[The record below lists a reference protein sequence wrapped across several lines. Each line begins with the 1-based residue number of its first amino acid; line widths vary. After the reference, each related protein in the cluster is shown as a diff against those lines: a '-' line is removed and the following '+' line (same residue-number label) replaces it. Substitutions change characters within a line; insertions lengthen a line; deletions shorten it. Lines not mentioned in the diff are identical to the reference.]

1 MHLYIILIANW
12 KDGEF
17 CERGFIKGIIKV
29 CCTLSCKQ
37 LSLLLLVGFSW
48 LFGSLCNNCTAE
60 WWFFIC
66 LLLKIMSQSRYLRK
80 KKKTNKQTQTQP
92 TNPKSLE
99 VKKGLLDRLLGKQLN
114 MVYYSL
120 SKDKQNQLIHGH
132 TLVLLRQVLSEFHRL
147 VW

>member
-1 MHLYIILIANW
+1 
-12 KDGEF
+12 
-17 CERGFIKGIIKV
+17 
-29 CCTLSCKQ
+29 
-37 LSLLLLVGFSW
+37 
-48 LFGSLCNNCTAE
+48 
-60 WWFFIC
+60 
-66 LLLKIMSQSRYLRK
+66 MSQSRYLRK

-147 VW
+147 V